1 MQDPIQVHDL
11 PGTAEQRVTSD
22 GMDHVF
28 RGTVSDAMAD
38 KPQKKILELPIIQ
51 AAEVLGISERTLWRR
66 IEDGQLKSRLKG
78 NKRVVRV
85 PLTDNSTV
93 KDYANPNNDTA
104 TGRQVGT
111 VIDLQP
117 LLRELN
123 AANYRIGYLESKLE
137 EQDKQVKLLPDLQ
150 AKATQAAIQEQKI
163 TELQAELTA
172 LKASWWHRAR
182 WWLSGKR

>member
-1 MQDPIQVHDL
+1 MENAIPVSDPQAKHDV
-11 PGTAEQRVTSD
+11 RVTAD

-28 RGTVSDAMAD
+28 AGTVADDMTD
-38 KPQKKILELPIIQ
+38 KPQKKTLELPIIQ

-78 NKRVVRV
+78 NKRVVKV
-85 PLTDNSTV
+85 PVLDNNTV
-93 KDYANPNNDTA
+93 KDYASGHGDSA

-123 AANYRIGYLESKLE
+123 AANYRIGYLESKVE
-137 EQDKQVKLLPDLQ
+137 QQDKQVKLLPDLQ
-150 AKATQAAIQEQKI
+150 AKATQA
-163 TELQAELTA
+163 ELQAQRINELEAELAA
-172 LKASWWHRAR
+172 LRAGWWVRFKGWA
-182 WWLSGKR
+182 LGK